1 MGYFKTKIRAAGRN
15 FLSHRPPCF
24 YISTYTLSFETKP
37 SLKLMRPIFIP
48 ANINEH
54 NQSNALLEAR
64 LENIRAGFQCLLAG
78 PPQVSVV
85 IPAYNEE
92 ASILKTLS
100 SLSKTATHRS
110 VEFIVVNN
118 NSNDTTAALAES
130 TGARCILEL
139 KQGITAARNAGLAAA
154 RGKYVLNADADTL
167 YPPHWIEQMV
177 KPLDSAQ
184 VTCVYGR
191 FSFLPTAGTPR
202 LLYFFYEDIAGFIRW
217 FNRSFREE
225 AVNVY
230 GFNSGFKKEQALQV
244 NGFDHPP
251 GANEDGWLALKLR
264 DKGFGKIKY
273 VTNTRALVWTT
284 DRRIQLDG
292 GLVKGFIKRVKRI
305 VTNNSKYGGQSAG

>member
-1 MGYFKTKIRAAGRN
+1 
-15 FLSHRPPCF
+15 
-24 YISTYTLSFETKP
+24 
-37 SLKLMRPIFIP
+37 MRPIFIP

-54 NQSNALLEAR
+54 NQSNALLAAR
-64 LENIRAGFQCLLAG
+64 LENIRTGFQRLLAG
-78 PPQVSVV
+78 PPEVSVV

-92 ASILKTLS
+92 ESILKTLS
-100 SLSKTATHRS
+100 SLSKSVTRRC

-118 NSNDTTAALAES
+118 NSKDTTAAIAHS
-130 TGARCILEL
+130 TGARCILEPQ
-139 KQGITAARNAGLAAA
+139 QGITAARNAGLVAA

-167 YPPHWIEQMV
+167 YPPGWIEQMV
-177 KPLDSAQ
+177 TPLDNGK

-191 FSFLPTAGTPR
+191 FSFIPTAGTPR
-202 LLYFFYEDIAGFIRW
+202 LLYFFYEYIAGFMRW
-217 FNRSFREE
+217 FNRTFREE

-264 DKGFGKIKY
+264 EKGFGKIQY
-273 VTNTRALVWTT
+273 ITNTRALVWTT
-284 DRRIQLDG
+284 DRRIQQDG